1 MVISYTFSFLFFFF
15 CHNFARSRHTQVY
28 VPFLDFL
35 ISWNSFLSIFYS
47 TLYLSYRQYFILMTD
62 NLGNAC
68 LTSFFVTGAWD
79 HSKLLQSLK
88 AYQNAVSVQSKNFS
102 LESISSWW
110 ISCDVGF
117 LTECA
122 SFYCY
127 SFFMFAHS
135 GSVIGYILWLLTI
148 KYKRPLMFD
157 NLLQEKDEG
166 MKFNPDLHFNCATVS
181 WICLFS
187 LPSKWIMKLL

>member
-1 MVISYTFSFLFFFF
+1 MLQCCVIYIGWSSCCICWWNLF
-15 CHNFARSRHTQVY
+15 QVA
-28 VPFLDFL
+28 F
-35 ISWNSFLSIFYS
+35 NLSV
-47 TLYLSYRQYFILMTD
+47 LYLSYQHYFILLTD

-122 SFYCY
+122 SFSY
-127 SFFMFAHS
+127 SFFMFSHS
-135 GSVIGYILWLLTI
+135 VSVLWCISWSMNDLNVWYL
-148 KYKRPLMFD
+148 F
-157 NLLQEKDEG
+157 QEKDEG
-166 MKFNPDLHFNCATVS
+166 MKLNPDLYFNCATVS
-181 WICLFS
+181 WIFLMVCLSNYF
-187 LPSKWIMKLL
+187 WN